1 MKKSFPV
8 NINGTIFYI
17 DEDAYQLLN
26 TYLEQLRSAFPGD
39 EGNEIIADIEARIS
53 EIFSET
59 IANGAGVIVLRD
71 VNQVIEQMGRPADL
85 GNADSDEQPE
95 SHDSHTEA
103 EAETGPTTPPPFN
116 NPVVRKRLY
125 RNESNKVFGGVLSG
139 LACYLGWNANTLRKL
154 IIVLWIVF
162 VFTVWQMSW
171 SLVILYILAWMFIPP
186 AQTAQQY
193 LEMTGTPVTVGNVGQ
208 TILGSASPNGHS
220 ASNSFMT
227 NLLSI
232 IGKIILIMFGL
243 VTTGCAIGFL
253 VLLIISICGLILYSG
268 WNDLAI
274 LRNIDIISGINP
286 TLGGFGLVS
295 LALAVLIPC
304 IAIIWG
310 ACCALFKVKAA
321 SKNIIISSIVLE
333 IVLITSTVLL
343 FALASIHP
351 FAYCMAGIGKPATT
365 FALTLTSVQI

>member
-39 EGNEIIADIEARIS
+39 EGKEIVADIEARIS

-59 IANGAGVIVLRD
+59 IANGARVIVLRD

-85 GNADSDEQPE
+85 GNADKDEEPE
-95 SHDSHTEA
+95 SHDNHTEA
-103 EAETGPTTPPPFN
+103 ATSPTTPPPFN
-116 NPVVRKRLY
+116 NPEVKKQLY
-125 RNESNKVFGGVLSG
+125 RNESNKVFGGVMSG

-186 AQTAQQY
+186 AHTAQQF

-208 TILGSASPNGHS
+208 TILGSASPDGHS
-220 ASNSFMT
+220 ASESFMT

-268 WNDLAI
+268 WNNLEI
-274 LRNIDIISGINP
+274 LDNIEMIDGINP
-286 TLGGFGLVS
+286 TLGSFGLIS
-295 LALAVLIPC
+295 LALAALIPC

-310 ACCALFKVKAA
+310 VCCALFKVNAA
-321 SKNIIISSIVLE
+321 SKTIIISSIVLE

-351 FAYCMAGIGKPATT
+351 AAYCMAGISTPATA
-365 FALTLTSVQI
+365 FALTFASAQI